1 MTTHLWLFT
10 PLLAKLLLFCLYWSF
25 PFPKEG
31 VESLSFYRSQF
42 TPSCILGGLPRWLSG
57 KESRDVGDA
66 GLIPGS
72 GRSPGGGNGNPLQYS
87 HLKNSMDRG
96 AWWATVQGVTKMT
109 EHNT

>member
-57 KESRDVGDA
+57 KVSRDVGDA
-66 GLIPGS
+66 GLIPGE
-72 GRSPGGGNGNPLQYS
+72 GNGNPLQYS
-87 HLKNSMDRG
+87 HLGN
-96 AWWATVQGVTKMT
+96 
-109 EHNT
+109 